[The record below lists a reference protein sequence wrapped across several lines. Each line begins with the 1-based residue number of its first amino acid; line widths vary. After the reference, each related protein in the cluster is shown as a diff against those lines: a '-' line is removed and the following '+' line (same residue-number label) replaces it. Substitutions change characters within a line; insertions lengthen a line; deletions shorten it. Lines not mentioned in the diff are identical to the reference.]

1 MYQNC
6 KIFGKTSKIGTIF
19 ILFWFVL
26 CSIFESSEICAN
38 LTYAL
43 ELSGWR
49 FFLLTIWQGF
59 EKYPQKCLLYKNK
72 YVYLWRNLSKN
83 QKYDL

>member
-1 MYQNC
+1 L
-6 KIFGKTSKIGTIF
+6 KIFGC
-19 ILFWFVL
+19 ILVDFAF
-26 CSIFESSEICAN
+26 IFEKSEIRAN

-72 YVYLWRNLSKN
+72 YVYLWRE
-83 QKYDL
+83 

>member
-1 MYQNC
+1 M
-6 KIFGKTSKIGTIF
+6 
-19 ILFWFVL
+19 
-26 CSIFESSEICAN
+26 CAN